1 MSINVVLVDDH
12 AVVRDGLRALLE
24 SQSDLRVAAS
34 FGDAGSAVRY
44 CVEAHPDVV
53 VLDIALPGLGG
64 IEAAKQIHDQCAAAK
79 ILMLSMHSGA
89 EYVHQALR
97 AGANGYVLKE
107 SAGAEVIEAVRTVH
121 NGGRFLSRKLSPQ
134 AVDAYASARG
144 PEAPLERLSARERQ
158 VLKLVVEG
166 KTSGEIAALL
176 GLSPKSIDTYR
187 SRMMLKLGI
196 DDVPSLV
203 KFAIRHGITSV
214 E

>member
-1 MSINVVLVDDH
+1 VPISVVLVDDH

-24 SQSDLRVAAS
+24 SQADLRVGAS
-34 FGDAGSAVRY
+34 FGDAASAVRY
-44 CVEAHPDVV
+44 CVDAHPDVV

-64 IEAAKQIHDQCAAAK
+64 IEAAKQIHDQCAGSK

-121 NGGRFLSRKLSPQ
+121 TGTRFLSRKLSPQ
-134 AVDAYASARG
+134 AVDAYARQRG
-144 PEAPLERLSARERQ
+144 PQAPLDRLSARERQ

-166 KTSGEIAALL
+166 RTSNEIASLL
-176 GLSPKSIDTYR
+176 GLSSKSIDTYR
-187 SRMMLKLGI
+187 SRMMLKLAI
-196 DDVPSLV
+196 EDVPTLV

>member
-1 MSINVVLVDDH
+1 VPINVVLVDDH

-24 SQSDLRVAAS
+24 SQADLHVAAS
-34 FGDAGSAVRY
+34 FGDATTAVRY
-44 CVEAHPDVV
+44 CVDEHPDVV
-53 VLDIALPGLGG
+53 LLDIALPGLGG
-64 IEAAKQIHDQCAAAK
+64 IEAAKQIHDQCVGAK

-121 NGGRFLSRKLSPQ
+121 TGTRFLSRKLSPQ
-134 AVDAYASARG
+134 AVDAYALQRG

-166 KTSGEIAALL
+166 RTSNEIASLL

-196 DDVPSLV
+196 DDVPTLV

>member
-1 MSINVVLVDDH
+1 MAISVVLVDDH

-24 SQSDLRVAAS
+24 SQADLRVAAS
-34 FGDAGSAVRY
+34 FGEATSAVRY
-44 CVEAHPDVV
+44 CADAHPDVV

-64 IEAAKQIHDQCAAAK
+64 IEAAKQIHDQCAEAK
-79 ILMLSMHSGA
+79 ILMLSMYSGA

-121 NGGRFLSRKLSPQ
+121 TGARFLSRKLSPE
-134 AVDAYASARG
+134 AVDAYASQRG
-144 PEAPLERLSARERQ
+144 PVPPLERLSVRERQ

-166 KTSGEIAALL
+166 RTSNEIGALL

>member
-24 SQSDLRVAAS
+24 SQADLSVAAS
-34 FGDAGSAVRY
+34 FGDADTAVRY
-44 CVEAHPDVV
+44 CIEAHPDVV

-64 IEAAKQIHDQCAAAK
+64 IAAAKLIHDQCAAAK

-134 AVDAYASARG
+134 ALDAYTSERG
-144 PEAPLERLSARERQ
+144 PEAPLARLSARERQ

-196 DDVPSLV
+196 EDVPSLV